1 MDSIELTVLSD
12 ILRSLEWSDLL
23 VVAALVVL
31 EAALSADNA
40 VALAALVKH
49 LPEQEQRDRAL
60 RWGIFGA
67 YGFRI
72 LIILTA
78 TWAIA
83 FWPAKLAGA
92 LYLLWLTVQ
101 HFRDKA
107 NPDVE
112 LVPNTANFWQT
123 LVLVELTDIA
133 FSFDSIAAS
142 IAFSSKTWIIILGGI
157 MGITLMRF
165 MASFFVR
172 WLDEFVRLE
181 DAAYVMFALVG
192 SRMALELLI
201 GETIVPEWFVMSLV
215 GLLFVWGFSKRAP
228 EAADFPPMPADTDQD
243 SPAVVP
249 AATDLAETA
258 DSAV

>member
-49 LPEQEQRDRAL
+49 LPEQRQREQAL
-60 RWGIFGA
+60 RWGILGA

-107 NPDVE
+107 DPEVE
-112 LVPNTANFWQT
+112 RVPNTANFWQT
-123 LVLVELTDIA
+123 LILVELTDIA

-142 IAFSSKTWIIILGGI
+142 IAFSSKTWVIILGGV

-165 MASFFVR
+165 MAGFFVR
-172 WLDEFVRLE
+172 WLDEFGRLE
-181 DAAYVMFALVG
+181 DAAYLMIALVG
-192 SRMALELLI
+192 TRMALELLV
-201 GETIVPEWFVMSLV
+201 GQAIVQEWAVMSMV
-215 GLLFVWGFSKRAP
+215 GVLFAWGFSKRSMK
-228 EAADFPPMPADTDQD
+228 ADDSLTFPLESMTESAIDG
-243 SPAVVP
+243 AELV
-249 AATDLAETA
+249 ETA
-258 DSAV
+258 DTAA